1 MKKLFTLLII
11 IIISMIFFVSKSE
24 AQVELVQPN
33 HPVYDFLQR
42 MQTLKIIF
50 DYNKANIPISRE
62 NVAVYLK
69 TVVAAKNKITSVDRE
84 ILKDYE
90 IEFEYDMYGTLK
102 NAAPLFKEGFKNIF
116 SNNSYDSQANRTV
129 SSSTPP

>member
-11 IIISMIFFVSKSE
+11 SMIFFLNKSE

-50 DYNKANIPISRE
+50 DYNRANIPISRE
-62 NVAVYLK
+62 NVASYLK
-69 TVVAAKNKITSVDRE
+69 TIVAAKNKITSVDRE

-90 IEFEYDMYGTLK
+90 IECSASFQRR
-102 NAAPLFKEGFKNIF
+102 I
-116 SNNSYDSQANRTV
+116 
-129 SSSTPP
+129 